1 MNNTINLS
9 IAGIPESLKTGTF
22 YRNGGNTIFC
32 IESLDN
38 GTIRKPSTITL
49 QVYDG
54 NGPTGSFRN
63 MCITTFCELLVR
75 KNYTAIRFFKSLKT
89 GNWMERRDY
98 LTNRILSA
106 ERYLIKH

>member
-9 IAGIPESLKTGTF
+9 ITGIPESLKTGTH
-22 YRNGGNTIFC
+22 YRNGGNNIFC

-38 GTIRKPSTITL
+38 GCITL

-63 MCITTFCELLVR
+63 MAITTFCELLVR

-89 GNWMERRDY
+89 GNWMERRDW

>member
-9 IAGIPESLKTGTF
+9 INGIPESLKTGTF
-22 YRNGGNTIFC
+22 YRNGGNNIFC

-38 GTIRKPSTITL
+38 GCITL

-63 MCITTFCELLVR
+63 MGITTFCELLVR